1 MKLDLKRLIPVYA
14 TMLALVGTCMM
25 GGCGGKET
33 AEEAVSNITGEASE
47 ATQLKTEDKT
57 EGKAEGKADDKVGE
71 QTEDNAR
78 DKENIEVDPIDEATD
93 KLLDEVIAGMSMDEK
108 ISQLI
113 IPAIRTWNEENVTD
127 LGAVPELASVLRS
140 HQYGGIILFGSN
152 ITGAEQAARLV
163 NDLQQNNL
171 QIEGTS
177 AHIPYLMPV
186 DEEGG
191 IVIRL
196 NTGTRM
202 TGNMAIGATP
212 EPAQNA
218 ELTGRILGEELAAIG
233 FNADFAPVIDVN
245 NNPANPVIGTR
256 SFSDDP
262 ETVAGLGAA
271 YSKGLA
277 ENNIIATYKH
287 FPGHGDTTVD
297 SHIGTPSVEK
307 TYEELL
313 ENELVPFKKVIEDG
327 ADMIM
332 TAHIT
337 YPLIDEEKIFGDG
350 KTRGFFPATM
360 SGKMITDI
368 LRTDLG
374 YDGVVVT
381 DALEMGAIA
390 TAGLVSGK
398 ENSAEYGVGIAT
410 EVINAGVD
418 LLLLPLDLNSP
429 MAAGYYDEY
438 IAGIAAKVE
447 SGEISEKRI
456 DESVKRILRL
466 KAGYGIFDPEG
477 TLADAV
483 SIDERVAKCKEIVGS
498 DDHHEKEMEMARQA
512 ITVVRNDKDAL
523 PINDDTKK
531 VVILGRQSGDATTI
545 NYTLSELSKVADVE
559 YYYDPTL
566 AMMHYTEAMRK
577 KISAADYVLAF
588 SYASGSSALN
598 KEDPQF
604 IALHSAMNDTHKA
617 GGKFILISENLPY
630 DAAVYQDADAIVLAY
645 LGSGLNIDPTR
656 DKESGTGMGARNAN
670 VVAAIETIFGANEPK
685 GHLPVNIPVVLENP
699 DGTLEYGTDY
709 LYKRGF
715 GITF

>member
-1 MKLDLKRLIPVYA
+1 
-14 TMLALVGTCMM
+14 
-25 GGCGGKET
+25 
-33 AEEAVSNITGEASE
+33 
-47 ATQLKTEDKT
+47 
-57 EGKAEGKADDKVGE
+57 
-71 QTEDNAR
+71 
-78 DKENIEVDPIDEATD
+78 
-93 KLLDEVIAGMSMDEK
+93 MDEK
-108 ISQLI
+108 ISQMI

-127 LGAVPELASVLRS
+127 LSAVPELAQVLRN
-140 HQYGGIILFGSN
+140 HQYGGIILFGAN
-152 ITGAEQAARLV
+152 ITGAEQTARLV
-163 NDLQQNNL
+163 NDLQENNL
-171 QIEGTS
+171 KIEGTS
-177 AHIPYLMPV
+177 ARIPYLMPV

-196 NTGTRM
+196 TTGTRM

-212 EPAQNA
+212 DPAKNA

-233 FNADFAPVIDVN
+233 FNTDFAPVIDVN

-262 ETVAGLGAA
+262 ETVASLGAA

-277 ENNIIATYKH
+277 ENNMIATYKH
-287 FPGHGDTTVD
+287 FPGHGDTAVD

-337 YPLIDEEKIFGDG
+337 YPLIDEEKTFGDG
-350 KTRGFFPATM
+350 KTKGFFPATM
-360 SGKMITDI
+360 SEKMITGI

-381 DALEMGAIA
+381 DALEMDAIA
-390 TAGLVSGK
+390 TAGLVPGK

-429 MAAGYYDEY
+429 VAAGYYDEY

-466 KAGYGIFDPEG
+466 KAKYGIYDPEG
-477 TLADAV
+477 AQTDAI
-483 SIDERVAKCKEIVGS
+483 SIDERIAKCKEIVGS
-498 DDHHEKEMEMARQA
+498 GDHHEKEMEMAREA
-512 ITVVRNDKDAL
+512 VTVVKNDGDVL
-523 PINDDTKK
+523 PIKDDTKK
-531 VVILGRQSGDATTI
+531 VVILGRQSGDATAI
-545 NYTLSELSKVADVE
+545 NYALSELSKVADVD

-566 AMMHYTEAMRK
+566 TMMHYTEAMRK
-577 KISAADYVLAF
+577 KILAADYVLAF

-604 IALHSAMNDTHKA
+604 IALHNAMADTQEG

-656 DKESGTGMGARNAN
+656 DKESETGMGARNAN
-670 VVAAIETIFGANEPK
+670 VVAAIETIYGANTPK
-685 GHLPVNIPVVLENP
+685 GHLPVNVPVVEESE
-699 DGTLEYGTDY
+699 DGTLKYGTEY

-715 GITF
+715 GLTF